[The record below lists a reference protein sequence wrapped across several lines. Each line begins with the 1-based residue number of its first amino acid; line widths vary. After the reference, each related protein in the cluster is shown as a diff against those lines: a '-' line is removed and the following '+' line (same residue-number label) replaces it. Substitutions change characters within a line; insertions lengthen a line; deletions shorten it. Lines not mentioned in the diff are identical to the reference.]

1 MIRRRTTVNIRHLL
15 TYLGVATLFGILLL
29 PSCSHSASSERPL
42 TLVYMNSIHGQL
54 DPCG

>member
-1 MIRRRTTVNIRHLL
+1 MNVRYFLTHLGCAAL
-15 TYLGVATLFGILLL
+15 SGILLL

-42 TLVYMNSIHGQL
+42 TLVYANSIHGQL